1 MGVEVYS
8 WLYIE
13 NHYKPNHKAHCTKVC
28 GNTGSGKRFVGAVHS
43 RFTLCVIVWRFKFV
57 KDIPLVHIVRTA
69 ILFFVLAAHSNAS
82 DINALLEATKQ
93 NINQYYVLSE
103 SIPNITASLDNTELQ
118 HALANATSEQE
129 IGDILTA
136 HLEGFDKHFTVQP
149 IPTANTKEKATFPK
163 EPWFT
168 KLDRKNAGLRHVE
181 IKQGNIGYIE
191 FWGFANLNNNTQQK
205 FNNVMQLLSDV
216 DGLIIDLRE
225 NGGGSGEMVSWLI
238 SYFVKGRVHT
248 NSFYTRYTDVSN
260 DFYTEKNID
269 GGKLE
274 SVPLYI
280 LIGPNTFSAAEE
292 FAYNLKHMGRAT
304 IIGEPSKGGANPWRW
319 FPLTDNMRIG
329 IPATRAI
336 NPITQTN
343 WEGKGVIPNVEV
355 NEQDALEK
363 AYEISLKTVL
373 ENTESAYQKQ
383 DIENA
388 LSELRLDK

>member
-1 MGVEVYS
+1 M
-8 WLYIE
+8 
-13 NHYKPNHKAHCTKVC
+13 
-28 GNTGSGKRFVGAVHS
+28 
-43 RFTLCVIVWRFKFV
+43 
-57 KDIPLVHIVRTA
+57 VHIVRTA

-82 DINALLEATKQ
+82 DINALIEATKQ

-103 SIPNITASLDNTELQ
+103 SIPDITASLDNTELQ
-118 HALANATSEQE
+118 HTLANANNEHE

-149 IPTANTKEKATFPK
+149 IPAANTKEKVTFPK

-205 FNNVMQLLSDV
+205 FNNAMQLLRDV

-238 SYFVKGRVHT
+238 SYFVKGKIHT
-248 NSFYTRYTDVSN
+248 NSFYTRFTDVSN

-280 LIGPNTFSAAEE
+280 LVSPNTFSAAEE

-343 WEGKGVIPNVEV
+343 WEGKGVIPNVEAS
-355 NEQDALEK
+355 QHDALDK
-363 AYEISLKTVL
+363 AYELSLESVL
-373 ENTESAYQKQ
+373 ANTENAYQKQ

-388 LSELRLDK
+388 LSELRLNK

>member
-1 MGVEVYS
+1 M
-8 WLYIE
+8 
-13 NHYKPNHKAHCTKVC
+13 
-28 GNTGSGKRFVGAVHS
+28 
-43 RFTLCVIVWRFKFV
+43 WRFKFV
-57 KDIPLVHIVRTA
+57 KDIPLLRIVYTA
-69 ILFFVLAAHSNAS
+69 ILFVVLAAHCKAS

-149 IPTANTKEKATFPK
+149 IPTANTKENVTFPK
-163 EPWFT
+163 EPWFA